1 MSNLAMVL
9 RDRVAAAVSRHGG
22 VAPLV
27 GAVWRLARERGPGAL
42 VRRAWRAV
50 RGRGEQL
57 PAVPGWEVSAG
68 AAAGAMVEDVA
79 PTSPARWLERAPG
92 VLLVGHP
99 YLISGRGEDVRT
111 AAAALDTQSIP
122 FQLRNTYDG
131 GVENQPKLANF
142 PFFDRLSR
150 DARYRANLFMLN
162 ADEMLPAR
170 AHLGAELFAGSYNI
184 GCWAWELSQFPDAW
198 LPALEVV
205 DEIWAPSR
213 FIQQAIAERTAK
225 PVIRMPLA
233 VEPQESRLPR
243 AHFGLPDDR
252 FLFLFFFDFSS
263 FVARK
268 NPWAVIEAF
277 ERAFP
282 ETEREHLGLVIKLN
296 GAQLRPDDYL
306 AFLEHASIRRP
317 GVYLIDQVLS
327 DPEIRGLMQGC
338 DAFVSLHRAEGF
350 GRGPAEAMYFGK
362 PVIVTGYSGN
372 LDFCSDLDCCLVD
385 HTLVPVREGEYPFGK
400 GQLWA
405 EADVDQASWFMRRL
419 VADADYARTIAA
431 RGAAAIRE
439 FNSAAA
445 VGRRYHARLARLGLI

>member
-1 MSNLAMVL
+1 MSNLIEILHARAGDAL
-9 RDRVAAAVSRHGG
+9 RRHGG
-22 VAPLV
+22 VVPLA
-27 GAVWRLARERGPGAL
+27 GAVWRLVRERGPGAL
-42 VRRAWRAV
+42 VRRAWRVA
-50 RGRGEQL
+50 RGRDAPSPTVAGWDAATAVAAREAVSP
-57 PAVPGWEVSAG
+57 PA
-68 AAAGAMVEDVA
+68 
-79 PTSPARWLERAPG
+79 SPARWLEREPG

-111 AAAALDTQSIP
+111 AAVALDAQAVP

-131 GVENQPKLANF
+131 GVEHQPKLANF
-142 PFFDRLSR
+142 PFFGRLSR
-150 DARYRANLFMLN
+150 EARYRANLFMLN

-170 AHLGAELFAGSYNI
+170 AHLGEELFAGSYNI

-198 LPALEVV
+198 LPALELV

-233 VEPQESRLPR
+233 VEPEESRLSR

-282 ETEREHLGLVIKLN
+282 ETAREHLGLVIKLN
-296 GAQLRPDDYL
+296 GAHLRPDDYR

-372 LDFCSDLDCCLVD
+372 LDFCNDLDCCLVD
-385 HTLVPVREGEYPFGK
+385 HTLVPVREDEYPFGK

-405 EADVDQASWFMRRL
+405 EADVEQASWFMRRL
-419 VADADYARTIAA
+419 VTDADYARAIAA

-445 VGRRYHARLARLGLI
+445 VGQRYRARLARLGLI